1 MKKDGDVGILD
12 MISPPTSSSITCFWG
27 VCFFLGIHADFFGLL
42 TTHRSVYIAPW
53 NWTNKVSVG
62 GRSCTCLVLKSPV
75 KNSPTW
81 QWWGIHF
88 SETKGFNRTQRDVK
102 VFTWEFFSQDYAGA
116 TTKKLLGRCPWNICT
131 FWPLSCLFF
140 LPVWDMTWFSRT
152 MLFYSSHLRLVV
164 WNPRGYGLNVQVV
177 PSAGSRS
184 TWLSKRD
191 AEFLVAMTIF
201 GCSPCFLGEWN
212 T

>member
-1 MKKDGDVGILD
+1 

-27 VCFFLGIHADFFGLL
+27 VCFFLGIHADFFCLL

-81 QWWGIHF
+81 QWLGIHF

-102 VFTWEFFSQDYAGA
+102 VFTWEFFPKITQAPPLRNYWD
-116 TTKKLLGRCPWNICT
+116 NVHET
-131 FWPLSCLFF
+131 FALSDLF
-140 LPVWDMTWFSRT
+140 
-152 MLFYSSHLRLVV
+152 
-164 WNPRGYGLNVQVV
+164 
-177 PSAGSRS
+177 RS
-184 TWLSKRD
+184 CSFCRFGTWLDSQEPCCFTAATFVWLCEIPEATGSMFKLCQVRVP
-191 AEFLVAMTIF
+191 AARGSQKGMLNFLWPWRF
-201 GCSPCFLGEWN
+201 LGSPCFLGEWN